1 MELSE
6 LIKECQEERLT
17 AQKWLYDRFAVR
29 FFLLCRRYLKT
40 DEIAEECMMGGFLRI
55 FKSISSFEYKN
66 EAATI
71 AWMKRIMVNE
81 CLQVLRKKEPF
92 FLVAEEAANEMAVT
106 ESVLEQLNAE
116 ELFKLITKLPTGYRT
131 VFNLYAVEGLKHQEI
146 AAELGITEGTSKSQY
161 NRARI
166 LLQQMLEAQNNHYN
180 VNRKSK

>member
-6 LIKECQEERLT
+6 LIKECREGRLT
-17 AQKWLYDRFAVR
+17 AQKWLYDRFAVS

-40 DEIAEECMMGGFLRI
+40 DEVAEECMMGGFLRI
-55 FKSISSFEYKN
+55 FKHLADFEYKN
-66 EAATI
+66 DAATV

-92 FLVAEEAANEMAVT
+92 FLVAQEAAEEITVT
-106 ESVLEQLNAE
+106 DSVLDQLQAE
-116 ELFKLITKLPTGYRT
+116 ELFKLISKLPTGYRT
-131 VFNLYAVEGLKHQEI
+131 VFNLFAVEGLKHQEI

-166 LLQQMLEAQNNHYN
+166 LLQQMLSAQNNQYN